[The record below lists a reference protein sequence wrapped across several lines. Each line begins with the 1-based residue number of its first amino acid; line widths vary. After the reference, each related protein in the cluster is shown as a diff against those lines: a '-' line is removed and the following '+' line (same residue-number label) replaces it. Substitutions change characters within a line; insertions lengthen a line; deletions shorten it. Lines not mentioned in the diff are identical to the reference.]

1 MNLSFAIY
9 KLGASHIKTFRRLKF
24 YIINL
29 SYLQMKLQK
38 RFLRKHKNKD
48 YYKYMVNIPPLIVKE
63 AGLEEGD
70 YIDIETKK
78 GEIILKKKGQKKD
91 S

>member
-1 MNLSFAIY
+1 
-9 KLGASHIKTFRRLKF
+9 
-24 YIINL
+24 
-29 SYLQMKLQK
+29 MKLQK

-63 AGLEEGD
+63 AGLEKRD
-70 YIDIETKK
+70 YIYIETKK

>member
-1 MNLSFAIY
+1 
-9 KLGASHIKTFRRLKF
+9 
-24 YIINL
+24 
-29 SYLQMKLQK
+29 
-38 RFLRKHKNKD
+38 
-48 YYKYMVNIPPLIVKE
+48 MVNIPPLIVKE